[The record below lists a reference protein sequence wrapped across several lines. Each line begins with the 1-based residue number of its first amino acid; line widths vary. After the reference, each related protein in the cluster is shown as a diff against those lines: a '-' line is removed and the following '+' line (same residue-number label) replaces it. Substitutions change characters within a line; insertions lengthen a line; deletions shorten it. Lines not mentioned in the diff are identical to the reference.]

1 MYQQINLYQ
10 PIFRKQRQ
18 IFSATTLAQVLG
30 IVAAAL
36 LLLYGYGLLQVRGL
50 EGEVVQLEGR
60 EQALITQLARI
71 DPTQNQHRRTE
82 VEEELKKLNA
92 ALLTQQRLIDV
103 LREQPLG
110 SQTGFSGY
118 LAALGRERT
127 PELWLTQFAINGST
141 GALEL
146 AGRSTRPELVPEYLQ
161 RLGREQALTGQRFD
175 ALRDRARHGERRSR
189 VSRDEPGGGADRGRP
204 RGEAQAMKE
213 RIAKDPRDHR
223 PLELARAAVPV
234 RRGARDPR
242 RNVGS
247 RAGGPAR
254 CPQAQATQKMEAIKT
269 RLQTLDAALD
279 STATGMSEGMPAQL
293 DQLTALRDRVAAG
306 DQEVRAFTSDLV
318 DPREMRHV
326 LEELLRRQSGLKLV
340 SATNLPA
347 KSLVEDD
354 AEPSVAKDDGA

>member
-30 IVAAAL
+30 VVAAAL

-50 EGEVVQLEGR
+50 EGQVVQLEGR
-60 EQALITQLARI
+60 EKVLTTQIARI
-71 DPTQNQHRRTE
+71 DPTQNQHRRAE

-92 ALLTQQRLIDV
+92 ALVTQQRLIDV
-103 LREQPLG
+103 LRDRPLG

-175 ALRDRARHGERRSR
+175 ALEIEHDAANGEAVFRATSEAAALTAADRAARR
-189 VSRDEPGGGADRGRP
+189 RP
-204 RGEAQAMKE
+204 
-213 RIAKDPRDHR
+213 
-223 PLELARAAVPV
+223 
-234 RRGARDPR
+234 
-242 RNVGS
+242 
-247 RAGGPAR
+247 
-254 CPQAQATQKMEAIKT
+254 
-269 RLQTLDAALD
+269 
-279 STATGMSEGMPAQL
+279 
-293 DQLTALRDRVAAG
+293 
-306 DQEVRAFTSDLV
+306 
-318 DPREMRHV
+318 
-326 LEELLRRQSGLKLV
+326 
-340 SATNLPA
+340 
-347 KSLVEDD
+347 
-354 AEPSVAKDDGA
+354 

>member
-36 LLLYGYGLLQVRGL
+36 LLIYGYGLLHVRGL

-60 EQALITQLARI
+60 EKALTMQLARI
-71 DPTQNQHRRTE
+71 DPAPNQHRRTE

-103 LREQPLG
+103 LRERPLG
-110 SQTGFSGY
+110 NQAGFSGY

-161 RLGREQALTGQRFD
+161 RLGHEQALTGQRFD
-175 ALRDRARHGERRSR
+175 ALQIDHDATNGEAVFRATSQAAELTA
-189 VSRDEPGGGADRGRP
+189 ADR
-204 RGEAQAMKE
+204 EA
-213 RIAKDPRDHR
+213 
-223 PLELARAAVPV
+223 
-234 RRGARDPR
+234 RRKP
-242 RNVGS
+242 
-247 RAGGPAR
+247 
-254 CPQAQATQKMEAIKT
+254 
-269 RLQTLDAALD
+269 
-279 STATGMSEGMPAQL
+279 
-293 DQLTALRDRVAAG
+293 
-306 DQEVRAFTSDLV
+306 
-318 DPREMRHV
+318 
-326 LEELLRRQSGLKLV
+326 
-340 SATNLPA
+340 
-347 KSLVEDD
+347 
-354 AEPSVAKDDGA
+354 

>member
-30 IVAAAL
+30 VVAAAL

-50 EGEVVQLEGR
+50 EGQVVQLEGR
-60 EQALITQLARI
+60 EKVLTTQIARI
-71 DPTQNQHRRTE
+71 DPTQNQHRRAE

-92 ALLTQQRLIDV
+92 ALVTQQRLIDV
-103 LREQPLG
+103 LRERPLG

-175 ALRDRARHGERRSR
+175 ALEIEHDAANGEAVFRATSEAAALTA
-189 VSRDEPGGGADRGRP
+189 ADRDARRRP
-204 RGEAQAMKE
+204 
-213 RIAKDPRDHR
+213 
-223 PLELARAAVPV
+223 
-234 RRGARDPR
+234 
-242 RNVGS
+242 
-247 RAGGPAR
+247 
-254 CPQAQATQKMEAIKT
+254 
-269 RLQTLDAALD
+269 
-279 STATGMSEGMPAQL
+279 
-293 DQLTALRDRVAAG
+293 
-306 DQEVRAFTSDLV
+306 
-318 DPREMRHV
+318 
-326 LEELLRRQSGLKLV
+326 
-340 SATNLPA
+340 
-347 KSLVEDD
+347 
-354 AEPSVAKDDGA
+354 